1 MTIAFFDL
9 DGTLTTKDTMFQFI
23 RFSKGKLIFYT
34 GLLLLLPVL
43 IAYRIGLLA
52 NWRAKEILFS
62 FYFKGMSVE
71 RAQLLGQAFA
81 TEVIPQLLH
90 PRALREI
97 EFHQKAGAEI
107 VVVTASF
114 AFWVKPWCDLH
125 HFDLIATEYDS
136 SDELLSGLI
145 KGKNCHGAEKVRRI
159 NEKFD
164 LLQFDKIYAYG
175 DSTSDIKMLN
185 LAHFKYLKWEPI
197 N

>member
-23 RFSKGKLIFYT
+23 RFAKGNLIFYT
-34 GLLLLLPVL
+34 GLLLLLPML
-43 IAYRIGLLA
+43 IAYRVGLLP

-71 RAQLLGQAFA
+71 RVQLLGQAFA
-81 TEVIPQLLH
+81 TQVIPQLLH
-90 PRALREI
+90 PRALQEI
-97 EFHQKAGAEI
+97 EFHQKAGAKI

-114 AFWVKPWCDLH
+114 AIWVKPWCDLH
-125 HFDLIATEYDS
+125 HFDLIATETDS
-136 SDELLSGLI
+136 CEGLLSGLI

-159 NEKFD
+159 KEKFD
-164 LLQFDKIYAYG
+164 LHQFDKIYAYG

>member
-9 DGTLTTKDTMFQFI
+9 DGTLTTKDTMIQFI
-23 RFSKGKLIFYT
+23 RFAKGNLIFYT

-43 IAYRIGLLA
+43 IAYRMGLLA

-71 RAQLLGQAFA
+71 RAQSLGQAFA
-81 TEVIPQLLH
+81 TKVIPQLLH
-90 PRALREI
+90 PRALQEI

-125 HFDLIATEYDS
+125 HFDLIATEYDTH
-136 SDELLSGLI
+136 DGLLSGLI

-159 NEKFD
+159 KEKFD
-164 LLQFDKIYAYG
+164 LLRFDKIYAYG